1 LSVVLDQPAT
11 PEFICTKLVRYFVT
25 DDEDLPPELIAPLA
39 KRFRDEG
46 LVTAPVLEM
55 IFSSQ
60 LFYSE
65 ASVARK
71 VRSPV
76 ELGIGLLRS
85 LDATANMVQLANQ
98 MRELGQ
104 LVFYPP
110 NVKGWAG
117 GKAWINSSTL
127 LGRANLVR
135 SVVENPQT
143 RFGDTTLDDYLQ
155 RYNLKSGRDV
165 VQFLD
170 ELLLPVPLSEPIRA
184 QLAGRLD
191 AAGPNRPQVL
201 KQVVHLLGSQP
212 EFQLA

>member
-1 LSVVLDQPAT
+1 
-11 PEFICTKLVRYFVT
+11 
-25 DDEDLPPELIAPLA
+25 
-39 KRFRDEG
+39 
-46 LVTAPVLEM
+46 
-55 IFSSQ
+55 
-60 LFYSE
+60 
-65 ASVARK
+65 
-71 VRSPV
+71 
-76 ELGIGLLRS
+76 
-85 LDATANMVQLANQ
+85 MVQLANQ
-98 MRELGQ
+98 LRELGQ

-143 RFGDTTLDDYLQ
+143 RFGETTLDDYLQ

-170 ELLLPVPLSEPIRA
+170 ELLLAVPLSEPVRA
-184 QLAGRLD
+184 QLIQRLD
-191 AAGPNRPQVL
+191 AAGPTGPQVL